1 MNLKNKKNYKKRV
14 NRVLILHKMQRS
26 YSFSCTLIMD
36 SRKNKLNLMS
46 LDCLRNV
53 SIGRHL
59 NKYPKSTSNY
69 RVKVSIM
76 HLLVNLIDAINLVQL
91 VHKTKN
97 HTIQAISIRALTMRT
112 LLLNNLK

>member
-46 LDCLRNV
+46 LDCLQNV

-59 NKYPKSTSNY
+59 NKYPKSTSSS

-97 HTIQAISIRALTMRT
+97 HTIQAISIRVLIMRT
-112 LLLNNLK
+112 LLSNNLK